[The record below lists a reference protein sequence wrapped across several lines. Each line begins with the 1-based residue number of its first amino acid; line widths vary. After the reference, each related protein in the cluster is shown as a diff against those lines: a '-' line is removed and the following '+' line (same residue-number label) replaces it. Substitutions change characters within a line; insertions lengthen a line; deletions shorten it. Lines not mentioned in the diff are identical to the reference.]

1 MSLLKNAKDTPDDYY
16 TINNFRNELKLIFS
30 SNNYLKKENNKFSK
44 IKYNNNQYKLSLL
57 RKNNSN
63 LNNNEYNDKNDEDK
77 EIIQLESNNK
87 KMENEELKFCLNSII
102 KIFDKK
108 LYKYSKISNINEEK
122 IKNIKKE
129 IINSNS
135 VIKELNEKIKRLEI
149 AKINENENKD
159 NSENKIEEKN
169 QKNNNNNLIIIK
181 ENSILKRELKEQNNK
196 LNKLKQELDSKSEL
210 FNEINTLQNELINH
224 KQILNKL
231 KSELNN
237 KNEIIKKLNSL
248 NKKNEEKEFIQLK
261 KALND
266 ICQNNELLKNE
277 IDKYKNNLLLETTNN
292 RKLEEIINLN
302 NNKIKENND
311 IKNKMKDNYELEI
324 NSIIKEININRE
336 TKNKNLE
343 EENNKLKNTNKE
355 LNIKYKEMLNVK
367 NKYDELMLNIKQIN
381 EENEILKNNKE
392 LLGNNNLGNMDLNIK
407 NMNIT
412 FPNKEINY
420 LSGNNNPNTS
430 TSENND
436 YKTSPNIYDN
446 IYKKNFTFDKM
457 KKINKNKSKHKEK
470 NISLNDEDINKRPS
484 LSSLIISDTHR
495 IYGESNIS
503 DKNSEHDY
511 NDESQGLDINPN
523 FNIYKPVKQ
532 GLLVFNILKKTY
544 FIIIPEKYFEFWKE
558 YQNEGSLQ
566 YNTLEGLFLIN
577 SKNNQLYYYSS
588 KKNIFCD
595 LLTFKENHSYG
606 CLFVDNLSKN
616 IIAIGG
622 KYTKLVELF
631 SFESGKIEDLP
642 ELSTHR
648 SDISCC
654 QVNNRIYCLFGNSE
668 ERFDDSLIEYL
679 DLDNIDKGWVEINY
693 INNTSFKKITCMSC
707 VNLNDTELL
716 IIGGKINDNIPNEK
730 LIYYNIQSKELCEL
744 DKDLPESD
752 NKIYL
757 FTKNI
762 MFNLFLDGKIIT
774 FINIDDNNQIHII
787 DNELKYNLYLA
798 PNLNI

>member
-1 MSLLKNAKDTPDDYY
+1 M
-16 TINNFRNELKLIFS
+16 F
-30 SNNYLKKENNKFSK
+30 
-44 IKYNNNQYKLSLL
+44 
-57 RKNNSN
+57 
-63 LNNNEYNDKNDEDK
+63 
-77 EIIQLESNNK
+77 
-87 KMENEELKFCLNSII
+87 
-102 KIFDKK
+102 
-108 LYKYSKISNINEEK
+108 
-122 IKNIKKE
+122 
-129 IINSNS
+129 
-135 VIKELNEKIKRLEI
+135 
-149 AKINENENKD
+149 
-159 NSENKIEEKN
+159 
-169 QKNNNNNLIIIK
+169 
-181 ENSILKRELKEQNNK
+181 
-196 LNKLKQELDSKSEL
+196 
-210 FNEINTLQNELINH
+210 
-224 KQILNKL
+224 
-231 KSELNN
+231 
-237 KNEIIKKLNSL
+237 
-248 NKKNEEKEFIQLK
+248 
-261 KALND
+261 
-266 ICQNNELLKNE
+266 
-277 IDKYKNNLLLETTNN
+277 ETTNN
-292 RKLEEIINLN
+292 RKLEEIININ

-311 IKNKMKDNYELEI
+311 IKNKMKDNYNLEI
-324 NSIIKEININRE
+324 NSLIKQINIIKENI
-336 TKNKNLE
+336 KKKNLE
-343 EENNKLKNTNKE
+343 KGNNKLKNINKE
-355 LNIKYKEMLNVK
+355 LNLKYKDILNIK
-367 NKYDELMLNIKQIN
+367 NKYDELLVNIKKIT
-381 EENEILKNNKE
+381 EENEKLKNNKE
-392 LLGNNNLGNMDLNIK
+392 LNNINLSNIYLNIK

-412 FPNKEINY
+412 FPNKENNY
-420 LSGNNNPNTS
+420 LTGNNHNTS
-430 TSENND
+430 ISENND
-436 YKTSPNIYDN
+436 YRTSPNLYDN
-446 IYKKNFTFDKM
+446 IYKKNYAFDKM
-457 KKINKNKSKHKEK
+457 NKVKKNKTKHKEK
-470 NISLNDEDINKRPS
+470 NISLDDEDLNKRPS

-495 IYGESNIS
+495 IYGDSNIS
-503 DKNSEHDY
+503 DKNSEHY
-511 NDESQGLDINPN
+511 KNDESQSLDINPN

-544 FIIIPEKYFEFWKE
+544 FIIVPEKYFEFWKE

-622 KYTKLVELF
+622 KYSKSVELF

-648 SDISCC
+648 SYISCC
-654 QVNNRIYCLFGNSE
+654 QVNNKIYCLFGNSD
-668 ERFDDSLIEYL
+668 ERFEESLIEYI
-679 DLDNIDKGWVEINY
+679 DLDNIDKGWIEINY
-693 INNTSFKKITCMSC
+693 INNTSFKKIICMSC

-730 LIYYNIQSKELCEL
+730 LIYYNIKSKELYEL